1 MQSLSPSSPSVSPSP
16 FIALKADLGE
26 ALLTRLPPDSTLRFS
41 SWKLDPEQESGQ
53 SERGELG
60 EGPTSVRSPDLS
72 VVLADGLAVALP
84 ATPLGLALGVYHGV
98 PGGVL

>member
-1 MQSLSPSSPSVSPSP
+1 MQSLPPSSPVSPSP

-53 SERGELG
+53 SERGV
-60 EGPTSVRSPDLS
+60 S
-72 VVLADGLAVALP
+72 
-84 ATPLGLALGVYHGV
+84 
-98 PGGVL
+98 